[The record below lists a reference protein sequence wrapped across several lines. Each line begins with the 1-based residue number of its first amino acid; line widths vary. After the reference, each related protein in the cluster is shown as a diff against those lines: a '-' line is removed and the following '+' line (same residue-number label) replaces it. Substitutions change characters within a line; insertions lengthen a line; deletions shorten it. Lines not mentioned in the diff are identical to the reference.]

1 MYKNPTPVAVG
12 LIRVGDSADLKLIA
26 IRRSIE
32 PFIGGLALPGG
43 YVNEGES
50 AEVAVAREVYE
61 EIGMVTVPG
70 HWRPVLT
77 RVTPDNKLLIFM
89 RHIVPLTTEQYHH
102 NVPNLF
108 IVANNFTP
116 NAEVS
121 ELVLVDTGDTL
132 CFPLHQEVLLS
143 KSLWE

>member
-1 MYKNPTPVAVG
+1 MYKNPTPVAVA
-12 LIRVGDSADLKLIA
+12 LIRVGDADIKLIA
-26 IRRSIE
+26 GRRNIE
-32 PFIGGLALPGG
+32 PFIGGLAFPGG

-61 EIGMVTVPG
+61 EIGMVTEPG

-89 RHIVPLTTEQYHH
+89 RHIFTLTAEQYVE
-102 NVPNLF
+102 NVRSLF

-132 CFPLHQEVLLS
+132 CFPLHQELLDR
-143 KSLWE
+143 KPLWE